1 MRLKE
6 AKKPTDQDFS
16 PPSSSVLGHF
26 LFSPQMVIASLLR
39 KSDYLAFLSGA
50 VQHPNGFLFCL
61 CIAIRLRL
69 PYRHLFLSEKLTKE
83 LLSMHMHSL
92 NWLAILLAAIS
103 TMLLGFLWYS
113 PLLFAKAWT
122 REMGYDPND
131 KSKMDEMRRNAGP
144 AYAGS
149 FVAGLLSA
157 VTLALILH
165 GMRAESVHFGMMASF
180 HIWLGFVA
188 TVQFTGALFAKQSMK
203 LFAINTG
210 YQLVC
215 YLVMGAIL
223 VLWK

>member
-1 MRLKE
+1 
-6 AKKPTDQDFS
+6 
-16 PPSSSVLGHF
+16 
-26 LFSPQMVIASLLR
+26 
-39 KSDYLAFLSGA
+39 
-50 VQHPNGFLFCL
+50 
-61 CIAIRLRL
+61 
-69 PYRHLFLSEKLTKE
+69 
-83 LLSMHMHSL
+83 MHMHSL

-131 KSKMDEMRRNAGP
+131 KSKMDEMRRNGGP

-149 FVAGLLSA
+149 FVAGLFSA
-157 VTLALILH
+157 FTLALILH

-188 TVQFTGALFAKQSMK
+188 TVQFTGALFTKQSMK
-203 LFAINTG
+203 LFSINTG
-210 YQLVC
+210 YQLIC

>member
-1 MRLKE
+1 
-6 AKKPTDQDFS
+6 
-16 PPSSSVLGHF
+16 
-26 LFSPQMVIASLLR
+26 
-39 KSDYLAFLSGA
+39 
-50 VQHPNGFLFCL
+50 
-61 CIAIRLRL
+61 
-69 PYRHLFLSEKLTKE
+69 
-83 LLSMHMHSL
+83 MHMHSL
-92 NWLAILLAAIS
+92 NWLAILVAAVV
-103 TMLLGFLWYS
+103 TMILGFLWYS

-131 KSKMDEMRRNAGP
+131 KTKMDEMRKSAGP

-149 FVAGLLSA
+149 FVASLISA
-157 VTLALILH
+157 FTLALILH
-165 GMRAESVHFGMMASF
+165 GMRAESLHFGIMASF

-215 YLVMGAIL
+215 FLAMGAIL